1 MKQLLPIVFL
11 LLLAAAPHGWAQPNA
26 AVVPDTGHWYN
37 RTHQLKEVTVKGGR
51 SKYSRKN
58 NPAVELMK
66 KVVAAKKRSSLHNRD
81 FYSYDK
87 YRKITL
93 AVNDVTPSELQKSL
107 IGKIPGVVDLVEACP
122 YNGKLIL
129 PVTFTE
135 TVTKHIYRKKPHEER
150 DVVMGEHTDGI
161 SNMMQSGKILA
172 AALKDFFTDVDIY
185 DDQIRLFQHPFTSPI
200 GKDAVAFYRF
210 YIQDTLFVDRERCIH
225 LHFSPNNLQD
235 FGFNGEL
242 YVLDDSSYQ
251 VKRCELSIPHNSIVN
266 FVESM
271 SIVQGFATLPSGERV
286 LAVDD
291 MAVELGLFDFIQKG
305 IVTRTT
311 RLSNYSFDSIPDT
324 AFSLATKAEVE
335 AEANRQGADFW
346 EKHRKR
352 ELSDGEKRMAGV
364 MERMKRGTAYRY
376 IMTGFRIL
384 IENYL
389 ETGLANRPSKVDIG
403 PVNTFVSSNFIDG
416 LRLRLGGQTT
426 ANLNKHVFLKGY
438 YAHGFSSKRNYYNA
452 ELTYS
457 FNPKE
462 YLPNEFPR
470 RTITFSS
477 SYDVC
482 SPSDKFISA
491 DKDNVFTSLKWTKVD
506 KMMFYRSHQLTLE
519 REELCHLR
527 MTLTAKVEEN
537 EAAGNLFF
545 MPMAQSNNMP
555 FMPMAQSGQ
564 PQTASVT
571 LKTAELRAELRYAP
585 GEKFV
590 VTKRRRRELNHDAP
604 IFTLSHTMGFKGLLG
619 GQYRYNMTEVSVF
632 RRFWVKSWGK
642 IDLNAKAGAQWNT
655 VPYPFLCMPAA
666 NLSYITYRGAFGL
679 VNNMEFLNDR
689 YASLM
694 LTWDL
699 NGKIFNRIPLIK
711 RLKWREYV
719 GVRSLW
725 GTLTDKNN
733 PLLERNST
741 SNVLMALPEG
751 SYVMDSGK
759 PYVEVVAGVHNVF
772 RFFHVEYVRRL
783 NYLHLPTA
791 TKRGVRVKFSLK
803 F

>member
-1 MKQLLPIVFL
+1 MKRLLPIAIL
-11 LLLAAAPHGWAQPNA
+11 LLFTAATRAWAQPDG
-26 AVVPDTGHWYN
+26 AVVPDTGRWYN
-37 RTHQLKEVTVKGGR
+37 RTHQLQEVTVKGGR

-81 FYSYDK
+81 FYSCDK
-87 YRKITL
+87 YQKITL

-135 TVTKHIYRKKPHEER
+135 TATRHIYRRKPREER
-150 DVVMGEHTDGI
+150 DVVVGERTDGI
-161 SNMMQSGKILA
+161 SNMMQSGEILA

-210 YIQDTLFVDRERCIH
+210 YIQDTLSVDRERCIH

-235 FGFNGEL
+235 FGFSGEL

-251 VKRCELSIPHNSIVN
+251 VKRCELSIPRNSGVN

-271 SIVQGFATLPSGERV
+271 KVVQGFATLPSGERV

-311 RLSNYSFDSIPDT
+311 RLSDYCFDSIPDA
-324 AFSLATKAEVE
+324 AFSLATKARVE
-335 AEANRQGADFW
+335 AEASRQGADFW
-346 EKHRKR
+346 EKRRKA
-352 ELSDGEKRMAGV
+352 ELSDGERRMGGV
-364 MERMKRGTAYRY
+364 MEGMKSGAAYRY
-376 IMTGFRIL
+376 IMTGLRL
-384 IENYL
+384 LAENYL
-389 ETGLANRPSKVDIG
+389 ETGLATRPSKVDIG
-403 PVNTFVSSNFIDG
+403 PINTFASSNFIDG

-426 ANLNKHVFLKGY
+426 ANLNKHVFFKGY
-438 YAHGFSSKRNYYNA
+438 YAHGFGSKREYYNA

-457 FNPKE
+457 FNPKA
-462 YLPNEFPR
+462 YLPDEFPR
-470 RTITFSS
+470 RTVTVSS
-477 SYDVC
+477 TCDVC
-482 SPSDKFISA
+482 SPSDKFVSA

-506 KMMFYRSHQLTLE
+506 KMMFYRRHQLTLE

-527 MTLTAKVEEN
+527 MTLAAKVEEN

-545 MPMAQSNNMP
+545 MPMAQS
-555 FMPMAQSGQ
+555 GQ
-564 PQTASVT
+564 PQAAPAT

-590 VTKRRRRELNHDAP
+590 VTKQHRRELNRDAP
-604 IFTLSHTMGFKGLLG
+604 VFTLSHTAGFKGLLG

-632 RRFWVKSWGK
+632 RRFWVKSWGR

-666 NLSYITYRGAFGL
+666 NLSYIAYKGAFGL

-733 PLLERNST
+733 PLLERNSG
-741 SNVLMALPEG
+741 SGALMALPEG

-783 NYLHLPTA
+783 NYLDLPTA

>member
-1 MKQLLPIVFL
+1 MKQLLTIVIL
-11 LLLAAAPHGWAQPNA
+11 LLFTAAPHAWAHPDGTVA
-26 AVVPDTGHWYN
+26 PDTGRWYN
-37 RTHQLKEVTVKGGR
+37 RTHLLQEVTVKGGR
-51 SKYSRKN
+51 TKYSRKN

-66 KVVAAKKRSSLHNRD
+66 KVVAAKKRSNLHNRD
-81 FYSYDK
+81 FYSCDK
-87 YRKITL
+87 YQKITL
-93 AVNDVTPSELQKSL
+93 AANDVTPSELQKS
-107 IGKIPGVVDLVEACP
+107 IIAKIPGVVDLVEVCP
-122 YNGKLIL
+122 YNNKLIL

-135 TVTKHIYRKKPHEER
+135 TVTKHIYRKKPREER
-150 DVVMGEHTDGI
+150 NVTVGERTDGI
-161 SNMMQSGKILA
+161 SNMLQSGEILA

-210 YIQDTLFVDRERCIH
+210 YIQDTLSVDNERCIH

-235 FGFNGEL
+235 FGFSGEL

-251 VKRCELSIPHNSIVN
+251 VKRCELSIPRNSGVN
-266 FVESM
+266 YVENM
-271 SIVQGFATLPSGERV
+271 KVVQNYTTLPSGERV
-286 LAVDD
+286 LTIDD
-291 MAVELGLFDFIQKG
+291 MAVELGLFDFIQKA

-311 RLSNYSFDSIPDT
+311 RLSNYRFDSIPDA
-324 AFSLATKAEVE
+324 AFSLTTKARVE
-335 AEANRQGADFW
+335 AEANRQDANFW
-346 EKHRKR
+346 DEHRKT
-352 ELSDGEKRMAGV
+352 ELSDGEKRMNGV
-364 MERMKRGTAYRY
+364 MEGLKRGKAYQY
-376 IMTGFRIL
+376 IMTGFRL
-384 IENYL
+384 LTENFL
-389 ETGLANRPSKVDIG
+389 ETGLATRPSKVDIG

-426 ANLNKHVFLKGY
+426 ANLNKHVFFKGY
-438 YAHGFSSKRNYYNA
+438 YAHGFSSKREYYNA

-457 FNPKE
+457 FNPKA
-462 YLPNEFPR
+462 YLPDEFPR
-470 RTITFSS
+470 RTITVSS
-477 SYDVC
+477 TYDVC
-482 SPSDKFISA
+482 SPSDKFIST
-491 DKDNVFTSLKWTKVD
+491 DKDNVFTSFKWTKVD
-506 KMMFYRSHQLTLE
+506 KMMFYRRHQLTLE

-527 MTLTAKVEEN
+527 MTLAAKVEEN
-537 EAAGNLFF
+537 EAAGNLLFT
-545 MPMAQSNNMP
+545 PMT
-555 FMPMAQSGQ
+555 QSGQ
-564 PQTASVT
+564 LQSAPIT

-590 VTKRRRRELNHDAP
+590 ITKQHRRELNHDAP
-604 IFTLSHTMGFKGLLG
+604 IFTISHTMGFKGILG
-619 GQYRYNMTEVSVF
+619 GQYRYNMTDVSVF
-632 RRFWVKSWGK
+632 RRFWLKSWGK
-642 IDLNAKAGAQWNT
+642 IDLNAKVGAQWNT

-666 NLSYITYRGAFGL
+666 NLSYITYQGAFGL

-694 LTWDL
+694 LTWDI

-741 SNVLMALPEG
+741 SGVLMKLPEG
-751 SYVMDSGK
+751 SYIMDSNK
-759 PYVEVVAGVHNVF
+759 PYVEIVAGVHNVF

-783 NYLHLPTA
+783 NYLYLPTA
-791 TKRGVRVKFSLK
+791 TKHGVRLKFSLK

>member
-1 MKQLLPIVFL
+1 MKRLFPIVFL
-11 LLLAAAPHGWAQPNA
+11 LLFAAVTHAWARPDG
-26 AVVPDTGHWYN
+26 AVVPDTGRWYN
-37 RTHQLKEVTVKGGR
+37 RTHQLQEVTVKGGR

-93 AVNDVTPSELQKSL
+93 SVNDVTPSELQNSL

-135 TVTKHIYRKKPHEER
+135 TVTRHIYRRKPREER

-161 SNMMQSGKILA
+161 TKMMQSGEILA

-235 FGFNGEL
+235 FGFSGEL

-251 VKRCELSIPHNSIVN
+251 VKRCELSIPRNSIVN

-271 SIVQGFATLPSGERV
+271 SVVQGFATLPSGERV

-311 RLSNYSFDSIPDT
+311 RLSNYRFDSIPDA
-324 AFSLATKAEVE
+324 AFSLATKARVE
-335 AEANRQGADFW
+335 AEANRQSADFW

-352 ELSDGEKRMAGV
+352 ELSDGEKRMGGV
-364 MERMKRGTAYRY
+364 MEGMKSGAAYRY

-389 ETGLANRPSKVDIG
+389 ETGLATRPSKVDIG

-416 LRLRLGGQTT
+416 FRLRLGGQTT

-457 FNPKE
+457 FNPKK
-462 YLPNEFPR
+462 YLPDEFPR
-470 RTITFSS
+470 RTVTVSS
-477 SYDVC
+477 TYDVC

-506 KMMFYRSHQLTLE
+506 KMMFYRRHQLTLE

-527 MTLTAKVEEN
+527 MTLAAKVEEY

-545 MPMAQSNNMP
+545 MPMAQS
-555 FMPMAQSGQ
+555 GL
-564 PQTASVT
+564 PQAVPVT

-590 VTKRRRRELNHDAP
+590 VTKRHRRELNHDAP

-632 RRFWVKSWGK
+632 RRFWMKSWGK

-655 VPYPFLCMPAA
+655 VPYPLLCMPAA

-699 NGKIFNRIPLIK
+699 NGKIFNRIPLVK

-733 PLLERNST
+733 PLLGRNSD
-741 SNVLMALPEG
+741 SGVLMALPEG

-783 NYLHLPTA
+783 NYLYLPTA

>member
-1 MKQLLPIVFL
+1 MKRLFPIVFL
-11 LLLAAAPHGWAQPNA
+11 LLFAAVTHAWARPDG
-26 AVVPDTGHWYN
+26 AVVPDTGRWYN
-37 RTHQLKEVTVKGGR
+37 RTHQLQEVTVNGGR

-93 AVNDVTPSELQKSL
+93 SVNDVTPSELQKSL

-135 TVTKHIYRKKPHEER
+135 TVTRHIYRRKPREER
-150 DVVMGEHTDGI
+150 DVVMGERTDGI
-161 SNMMQSGKILA
+161 TKMMQSGEILA

-235 FGFNGEL
+235 FGFSGEL

-251 VKRCELSIPHNSIVN
+251 VKRCELSIPRNSGVN

-271 SIVQGFATLPSGERV
+271 SVVQGFATLPSGERV

-311 RLSNYSFDSIPDT
+311 RLSNYRFDSIPDA
-324 AFSLATKAEVE
+324 AFSLATKARVE
-335 AEANRQGADFW
+335 AEANRQSADFW

-352 ELSDGEKRMAGV
+352 ELSDGEKRMGGV
-364 MERMKRGTAYRY
+364 MEGMKSGAAYRY
-376 IMTGFRIL
+376 IMTGIRIL

-416 LRLRLGGQTT
+416 FRLRLGGQTT

-457 FNPKE
+457 FTPKE
-462 YLPNEFPR
+462 YLPDEFPR
-470 RTITFSS
+470 RTVTVSS
-477 SYDVC
+477 TYDVC

-506 KMMFYRSHQLTLE
+506 KMMFYRRHQLTLE

-527 MTLTAKVEEN
+527 MTLAAKVEEY

-545 MPMAQSNNMP
+545 MPMAQS
-555 FMPMAQSGQ
+555 GL
-564 PQTASVT
+564 PQAVPVT

-590 VTKRRRRELNHDAP
+590 VTKRHRRELNHDAP

-632 RRFWVKSWGK
+632 RRFWMKSWGK

-655 VPYPFLCMPAA
+655 VPYPLLCMPAA

-699 NGKIFNRIPLIK
+699 NGKIFNRIPLVK

-733 PLLERNST
+733 PLLGRNSD
-741 SNVLMALPEG
+741 SGVLMALPEG

-783 NYLHLPTA
+783 NYLYLPTA

>member
-1 MKQLLPIVFL
+1 MKRLFPIVFL
-11 LLLAAAPHGWAQPNA
+11 LLFAAVTHAWARPDG
-26 AVVPDTGHWYN
+26 AVVPDTGRWYN
-37 RTHQLKEVTVKGGR
+37 RTHQLQEVTVNGGR

-93 AVNDVTPSELQKSL
+93 SVNDVTPSELQNSL

-135 TVTKHIYRKKPHEER
+135 TVTRHIYRRKPREER

-161 SNMMQSGKILA
+161 TKMMQSGEILA

-235 FGFNGEL
+235 FGFSGEL

-251 VKRCELSIPHNSIVN
+251 VKRCELSIPRNSGVN

-271 SIVQGFATLPSGERV
+271 SVVQGFATLPSGERV

-311 RLSNYSFDSIPDT
+311 RLSNYRFDSIPDT

-335 AEANRQGADFW
+335 AEANRQDADFW

-352 ELSDGEKRMAGV
+352 ELSDGEKRMGGV
-364 MERMKRGTAYRY
+364 MEGMKSGAAYRY

-389 ETGLANRPSKVDIG
+389 ETGLATRPSKVDIG

-416 LRLRLGGQTT
+416 FRLRLGGQTT

-457 FNPKE
+457 FNPKK
-462 YLPNEFPR
+462 YLPDEFPR
-470 RTITFSS
+470 RTVTVSS
-477 SYDVC
+477 TYDVC

-506 KMMFYRSHQLTLE
+506 KMMFYRRHQLTLE

-527 MTLTAKVEEN
+527 MTLAAKVEEY

-545 MPMAQSNNMP
+545 MPMAQS
-555 FMPMAQSGQ
+555 GL
-564 PQTASVT
+564 PQAVPVT

-590 VTKRRRRELNHDAP
+590 VTKRHRRELNHDAP

-632 RRFWVKSWGK
+632 RRFWMKSWGK

-655 VPYPFLCMPAA
+655 VPYPLLCMPAA

-699 NGKIFNRIPLIK
+699 NGKIFNRIPLVK

-733 PLLERNST
+733 PLLGRNSD
-741 SNVLMALPEG
+741 SGVLMALPEG

-783 NYLHLPTA
+783 NYLYLPTA

>member
-1 MKQLLPIVFL
+1 MKRLFPIVFL
-11 LLLAAAPHGWAQPNA
+11 LLFAAVTHAWARPDG
-26 AVVPDTGHWYN
+26 AVVPDTGRWYN
-37 RTHQLKEVTVKGGR
+37 RTHQLQEVTVNGGR

-93 AVNDVTPSELQKSL
+93 SVNDVTPSELQNSL

-135 TVTKHIYRKKPHEER
+135 TVTRHIYRRKPREER
-150 DVVMGEHTDGI
+150 DVVMGERTDGI
-161 SNMMQSGKILA
+161 TKMMQSGEILA

-235 FGFNGEL
+235 FGFSGEL

-251 VKRCELSIPHNSIVN
+251 VKRCELSIPRNSGVN

-271 SIVQGFATLPSGERV
+271 SVVQGFATLPSGERV

-311 RLSNYSFDSIPDT
+311 RLSNYRFDSIPDT

-335 AEANRQGADFW
+335 AEANRQDADFW

-352 ELSDGEKRMAGV
+352 ELSDGEKRMGGV
-364 MERMKRGTAYRY
+364 MEGMKSGAAYRY

-389 ETGLANRPSKVDIG
+389 ETGLATRPSKVDIG

-416 LRLRLGGQTT
+416 FRLRLGGQTT

-462 YLPNEFPR
+462 YLPDEFPR
-470 RTITFSS
+470 RTVTVSS
-477 SYDVC
+477 TYDVC

-506 KMMFYRSHQLTLE
+506 KMMFYRRHQLTLE

-527 MTLTAKVEEN
+527 MTLAAKVEEY

-545 MPMAQSNNMP
+545 MPMAQS
-555 FMPMAQSGQ
+555 GL
-564 PQTASVT
+564 PQAVPVT

-590 VTKRRRRELNHDAP
+590 VTKRHRRELNHDAP

-632 RRFWVKSWGK
+632 RRFWMKSWGK

-655 VPYPFLCMPAA
+655 VPYPLLCMPAA

-699 NGKIFNRIPLIK
+699 NGKIFNRIPLVK

-733 PLLERNST
+733 PLLGRNSD
-741 SNVLMALPEG
+741 SGVLMALPEG

-783 NYLHLPTA
+783 NYLYLPTA